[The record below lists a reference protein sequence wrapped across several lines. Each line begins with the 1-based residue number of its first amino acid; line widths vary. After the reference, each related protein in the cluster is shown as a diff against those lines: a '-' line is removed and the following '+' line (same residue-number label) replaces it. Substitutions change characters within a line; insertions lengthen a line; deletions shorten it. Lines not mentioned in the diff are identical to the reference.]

1 MRFFLT
7 LFTVLISFTA
17 FAQSPPAASMPK
29 GNQIALIEEFVK
41 ASHYES
47 SLKKFGMNYMY
58 SKMSKYE
65 NGNNVRILTNKQAD
79 NILKSFNFNSF
90 KEKSIYNAFS
100 FVSEDNLKALIKFY
114 RSPNAKMTNFGD
126 LFINNDVII
135 LNFIGYLDKEIEE
148 YTKDKK

>member
-41 ASHYES
+41 VSHYEK
-47 SLKKFGMNYMY
+47 SLKKFGMNYIYLQMF
-58 SKMSKYE
+58 KDE
-65 NGNNVRILTNKQAD
+65 NGKEIRILSTEQAES
-79 NILKSFNFNSF
+79 ILKNFNFNSF

-100 FVSEDNLKALIKFY
+100 LVSEENLKALIEFY
-114 RSPNAKMTNFGD
+114 KSPNARMTKFGD
-126 LFINNDVII
+126 LFINRLLGATEHIMFDISFFQI
-135 LNFIGYLDKEIEE
+135 TTGS
-148 YTKDKK
+148 